1 MITTVQPAIKFQKT
15 KSLIFFKFNFIM
27 CRHFIAILSIFINA
41 LFTLEARFV
50 GSSGTKYRRDGR
62 QLSRFAVRGSKAYSE
77 I

>member
-1 MITTVQPAIKFQKT
+1 
-15 KSLIFFKFNFIM
+15 M
-27 CRHFIAILSIFINA
+27 CRHFITILSIFINA

-77 I
+77 NLKAFLFQTKESKI